1 MKRFYAIVAAMLLV
15 VASFAQKPNLHAP
28 LDAARQKAKPVSERM
43 TQLKNGKQL
52 VTSKQTMHKAPKKT
66 ASYDVEDLELISEAP
81 AGTEMQKLVSSTYYM
96 VTWGNVYEVENNGT
110 LKNVVVGDD
119 GTYYVKNPF
128 TGWSTDSYLKIEKDG
143 DGEYVAKL
151 PQAIYYEAGEME
163 NEDGSIEAYEN
174 MYYAFA
180 MDYYE
185 YEEDGETWGS
195 YAPSDVQE
203 YRFSVKD
210 DSLVCTDSE
219 VLLAM
224 GDSIGQWMGIGDYN
238 ICMSEFNEKEL
249 EVDEAVASSAQK
261 FAFTYEDY
269 TDSRYGHLV
278 DAAFTDDGHIYV
290 KGVFESLPD
299 VWIEG
304 TFDGSK
310 ATFKSGQ
317 YVGFNENYQSLLY
330 FCAADIGEIYDEYYD
345 EYYEGYVYADEIA
358 FDVDLSTMT
367 FSTDLHIVMNMA
379 KDSEISYIEALAYP
393 AISFYTE
400 KAGTPQ
406 NPEFLEFSDMDP
418 DYGYAFAGTYM
429 PILDTTGALMDKDL
443 VTYTYYADD
452 DEVVIDAADYGVDE
466 EITEMPYDFTAGL
479 YYSDIYN
486 DCAVHYFYFYF
497 TGFDKFGVKTTYY
510 GGGEKHDSDTV
521 WYYLDEDPSGVKSLI
536 SEADVKSVSYTDLSG
551 RKVSQPT
558 HGLYVRTLTMADG
571 TVKSQKV
578 IK

>member
-1 MKRFYAIVAAMLLV
+1 MKKFYAIVAAMMLV
-15 VASFAQKPNLHAP
+15 VASFAQKTNTHAP
-28 LDAARQKAKPVSERM
+28 LVGSLQKAKPVSERL
-43 TQLKNGKQL
+43 TQTKDGKHF
-52 VTSKQTMHKAPKKT
+52 VSAKSTMHKAKK
-66 ASYDVEDLELISEAP
+66 AADSYDLEGLELISEAP
-81 AGTEMQKLVSSTYYM
+81 AGTEVQKLASSTYYL
-96 VTWGNVYEVENNGT
+96 VSWGYVYEEECNGT
-110 LKNVVVGDD
+110 LKNLVVGDD
-119 GTYYVKNPF
+119 GCYYLKNPF
-128 TGWSTDSYLKIEKDG
+128 TGWSTDSYLKLDKNA

-151 PQAIYYEAGEME
+151 PQAIYYE
-163 NEDGSIEAYEN
+163 EATDDYEAS

-180 MDYYE
+180 MDMYE
-185 YEEDGETWGS
+185 IEQDGETYYS

-203 YRFSVKD
+203 YRFEVKD
-210 DSLVCTDSE
+210 DSLVCADSA
-219 VLLAM
+219 VLLAL
-224 GDSIGQWMGIGDYN
+224 GDSIGEWMGYGDYN
-238 ICMSEFNEKEL
+238 IRMSSFNEKSV

-261 FAFTYEDY
+261 FALTYQDY
-269 TDSRYGHLV
+269 VDSRYGYLI

-304 TFDGSK
+304 TFDGEK

-317 YVGFNENYQSLLY
+317 YVGFNENYQSLIY
-330 FCAADIGEIYDEYYD
+330 FCAADIEELYDEYYD
-345 EYYEGYVYADEIA
+345 EYYDGYVYADELV

-367 FSTDLHIVMNMA
+367 FSTDRHIIMNMTKEA
-379 KDSEISYIEALAYP
+379 EISYIDALAYP

-406 NPEFLEFSDMDP
+406 NPEFLDFYDIDP
-418 DYGYAFAGTYM
+418 DYGYGFAGTYM
-429 PILDTTGALMDKDL
+429 PILDTTGALMDKEL

-452 DEVVIDAADYGVDE
+452 EEVVIDAVDYGVE
-466 EITEMPYDFTAGL
+466 EEMTEMPYNFTAGL

-486 DCAVHYFYFYF
+486 DCATHYFYFYF

-536 SEADVKSVSYTDLSG
+536 SEADVKSVSYTDIAG
-551 RKVSQPT
+551 RKVSNPT

-578 IK
+578 MK